1 MNDSDRSKEG
11 PGTLFSIAGSVIAL
25 AGLADSA
32 YLTAKHYA
40 GSEVPCSVISG
51 CEQVL
56 TSSYAEFYGI
66 PTAMFGAA
74 AYFTAFSL
82 SLLVYYGYDRLWR
95 LFGALTLV
103 MAAFTGWLI
112 YLQAFVIGAFCQ
124 FCLLSAL
131 TTALLLTTW
140 VLSRIFPR
148 N

>member
-1 MNDSDRSKEG
+1 MNDPINRTKA
-11 PGTLFSIAGSVIAL
+11 PKNAFSIAGSVIAL

-32 YLTAKHYA
+32 YLTAKHFA

-66 PTAMFGAA
+66 PTAVFGAA

-82 SLLVYYGYDRLWR
+82 SLLVFYGYNGLWR
-95 LFGALTLV
+95 LFGALTVV
-103 MAAFTGWLI
+103 MAAFTVWLV

-148 N
+148 S